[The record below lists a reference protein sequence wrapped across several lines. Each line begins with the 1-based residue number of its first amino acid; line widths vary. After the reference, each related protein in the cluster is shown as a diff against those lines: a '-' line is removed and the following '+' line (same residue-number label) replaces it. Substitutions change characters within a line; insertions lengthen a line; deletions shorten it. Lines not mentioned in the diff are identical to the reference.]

1 MNPSIAST
9 PPGDLWV
16 FGYGSLM
23 WNPGFEHVERMP
35 ALLRGGHRALC
46 ILSTHYRGTPEVPG
60 LVLGLV
66 RGGACRGIAF
76 RVAAK
81 KARETHAY
89 LTEREQVTKVYQEQ
103 WRRLTLGDGRQVS
116 ALTYFADT
124 MHPQYVRLPRDEIL
138 SRVRHAHGRAGS
150 CRDYVL
156 STIAAMAQVG
166 VRDQALEWLSGA
178 LSDAASS

>member
-23 WNPGFEHVERMP
+23 WNPGFDHVERVP
-35 ALLRGGHRALC
+35 AMLRGGHRALC

-66 RGGACRGIAF
+66 RGGSCRGIAF
-76 RVAAK
+76 RVAAT
-81 KARETHAY
+81 KAHETHAY
-89 LTEREQVTKVYQEQ
+89 LTEREQVTRVYKEE
-103 WRRLTLGDGRQVS
+103 WRRLTLSDGRQVS

-124 MHPQYVRLPRDEIL
+124 MHPQFVRLTREEIIQ
-138 SRVRHAHGRAGS
+138 RVRHAHGRSGS
-150 CRDYVL
+150 CRDYVS
-156 STIAAMAQVG
+156 STLAAMAQSG
-166 VRDQALEWLSGA
+166 VRDQALDWLSEA
-178 LSDAASS
+178 LASS